1 MLCKTSIITWAV
13 QAAILVQKCLDEQKK
28 FPPHMFIIFII
39 VIFLNLNLSETQS
52 RLRHHQA

>member
-39 VIFLNLNLSETQS
+39 VIFFLI
-52 RLRHHQA
+52 

>member
-13 QAAILVQKCLDEQKK
+13 QAAILVQKCLDKQKISPSYVYNLYYCY
-28 FPPHMFIIFII
+28 FFF
-39 VIFLNLNLSETQS
+39 NLNLSQTQS